1 MLATRFSTIG
11 IPLIRGLA
19 GPTTERTTCATV
31 LCADLHGYDTIVSQ
45 LPAFEVVPLLQE
57 FFAILTSA
65 VLECGGQIFHLAGA
79 DMMAGFGVGDSRHT
93 QIHEALTAARTIQQD
108 FARVRASWQ
117 EKHSVDAGV
126 GVGIHRGEVA
136 IGMFGTPERTA
147 LTLVGD
153 TTHLAAQ
160 LCRRARAGEVL
171 LSAAVHLP
179 HICDTAAVGT
189 AESMPLLHLPQLQLQ
204 GRAAPLDV
212 WCAPAARRLKMR
224 HSAESGHARH

>member
-1 MLATRFSTIG
+1 MLAARYSTIG
-11 IPLIRGLA
+11 IPLIPGAA
-19 GPTTERTTCATV
+19 GPATETTTTCATV
-31 LCADLHGYDTIVSQ
+31 LCADLHGYDAIVAQ
-45 LPAFEVVPLLQE
+45 LPAFQVVSLLQE
-57 FFAILTSA
+57 FFAILTGA

-93 QIHEALTAARTIQQD
+93 QIHEALTA
-108 FARVRASWQ
+108 
-117 EKHSVDAGV
+117 
-126 GVGIHRGEVA
+126 
-136 IGMFGTPERTA
+136 

-153 TTHLAAQ
+153 TTHIAAQ

-189 AESMPLLHLPQLQLQ
+189 TESMPLLHLPQLQLR

-212 WCAPAARRLKMR
+212 WCAPAVRRLKMR
-224 HSAESGHARH
+224 HSAESGHSRH